1 MPETVDGDSSSRR
14 FLRSDLGIAL
24 ALAISI
30 VICLAAFIWI
40 FVEIEP
46 YMRDFTGNDVVITP
60 GPDDPFATPVD
71 SVDQPD

>member
-1 MPETVDGDSSSRR
+1 MREPVDDDPSSHR
-14 FLRSDLGIAL
+14 FLRSDLGIAV

-46 YMRDFTGNDVVITP
+46 YMRDFTGSDVVVTP
-60 GPDDPFATPVD
+60 GPDDPFATPVEPI
-71 SVDQPD
+71 DQPD

>member
-1 MPETVDGDSSSRR
+1 MRETVNDESSSHG

-24 ALAISI
+24 AIAVSI

-46 YMRDFTGNDVVITP
+46 YMRDFTGSNVVITP
-60 GPDDPFATPVD
+60 GPDDPFATPA
-71 SVDQPD
+71 DQSD